1 MKKVSFLGHFAFGVD
16 KANGQ
21 TIKTK
26 ILGEEL
32 KRQVGEDQVD
42 FYDTMGKW
50 LFVLKMP
57 FILLHMLRNYQNVVV
72 QPAYK
77 GVRLIVPCLVLL
89 NLFFHRKLH
98 YIVLGGWLPSFVGK
112 YPILRWS
119 LKRLDGMYCETH
131 LIQNELK
138 ALGLEKLMYL
148 PNCKQL
154 SILDESELDKL
165 NRTLSVLHQLTQ
177 NSRIAKHNRII
188 ISVTYFVPCTDI
200 NSESYG
206 FRGKYV
212 TLNGICMKVDGTVSK
227 TITVDTSIIPIG
239 DILKINSENEHLKL
253 I

>member
-1 MKKVSFLGHFAFGVD
+1 MKSNDYDDIGICQIPEKFKYSEVSEHGRPHHEKFD
-16 KANGQ
+16 
-21 TIKTK
+21 
-26 ILGEEL
+26 
-32 KRQVGEDQVD
+32 D
-42 FYDTMGKW
+42 FYNKH
-50 LFVLKMP
+50 P
-57 FILLHMLRNYQNVVV
+57 FMEISKRAKIFSPFDALRGFNEAVSAKEIQYQ
-72 QPAYK
+72 PK
-77 GVRLIVPCLVLL
+77 I
-89 NLFFHRKLH
+89 
-98 YIVLGGWLPSFVGK
+98 
-112 YPILRWS
+112 
-119 LKRLDGMYCETH
+119 
-131 LIQNELK
+131 
-138 ALGLEKLMYL
+138 
-148 PNCKQL
+148 
-154 SILDESELDKL
+154 ILDESELDKL